1 MRASGV
7 LLPISSLPSKYGIG
21 CFSKDALK
29 FIDKLVRAGQSK
41 WQVLP
46 LGPTGYGDS
55 PYQPFST
62 FAGNPYFIDLET
74 LIEEGFLKKE
84 ECEYYNWGD
93 NARFV
98 DYGAIYNARYLVL
111 RKAFVRFMKKAK
123 PEEMEAFLQ
132 FGEQEKEWLEDY
144 GLFMA
149 IKKSQKDV
157 VWTKWEEKLRAR
169 DQKVLAEKKEELKE
183 EILFYSFIQYEFDK
197 QWKVIKAY
205 ANEKGVKIIGDLPI
219 YVSLDSADAWSNPKL
234 FQVDE
239 DCLPTAVAGCPPDA
253 FSKTGQ
259 LWGNPLYD
267 WVYHKEMGYEWWV
280 RRMKRSFELYDTVR
294 IDHFRAFAE
303 YYSIPAD
310 EETAMNGTWMTGP
323 GIALFQTIEKEL
335 GQVDVIAED
344 LGTLDQKVFDL
355 MDETGYP
362 GMKVLQ
368 FAFDSG
374 ADNMYLPHNHKKNCV
389 VYTGTHDNDTTNS
402 WYSLLTKKVKHF
414 VQSYLNNFDHKE
426 EKVAWDFIRAAMG
439 SVADLTVIPMGDLL
453 CCGNDGRINHPSTT
467 QGNWK
472 WRMLAGEFS
481 EEVVQK
487 LRWMTGTYG
496 RLPQVAKVKVEETE
510 ILETKEEELTLE
522 AETEEIVVE
531 EEKAAEKIEKTL

>member
-7 LLPISSLPSKYGIG
+7 LLPVSSLPSKYGIG
-21 CFSKDALK
+21 CFSKDAIK

-74 LIEEGFLKKE
+74 LTEEGLLKKE
-84 ECEYYNWGD
+84 ECEYYNWGG

-98 DYGAIYNARYLVL
+98 DYGAIYNARYLAL
-111 RKAFVRFMKKAK
+111 RKAFECFMKKA
-123 PEEMEAFLQ
+123 EAEDMEAFEQ
-132 FGEQEKEWLEDY
+132 FCEQEKEWLEDY
-144 GLFMA
+144 CLFMA
-149 IKKSQKDV
+149 VKKSQKDV
-157 VWTKWEEKLRAR
+157 IWTKWDEKLRAR
-169 DQKVLAEKKEELKE
+169 DEKVLEEKKEELKE
-183 EILFYSFIQYEFDK
+183 EIQFYRFIQYEFDK
-197 QWKVIKAY
+197 QWKIVKAY
-205 ANEKGVKIIGDLPI
+205 ANKKGVKIIGDLPI
-219 YVSLDSADAWSNPKL
+219 YVSLDSADAWANPKL

-259 LWGNPLYD
+259 LWGNPLYN
-267 WVYHKEMGYEWWV
+267 WEYHKQTGYQWWV
-280 RRMKRSFELYDTVR
+280 RRMKRSFQLYDTVR
-294 IDHFRAFAE
+294 VDHFRAFAE

-310 EETAMNGTWMTGP
+310 EETAMNGKWMPGP

-374 ADNMYLPHNHKKNCV
+374 SDNMYLPHNHKKNCV
-389 VYTGTHDNDTTNS
+389 VYTGTHDNDTTKS
-402 WYSLLTKKVKHF
+402 WYSLLSEKVRRF
-414 VQSYLNNFDHKE
+414 TQSYLNNFDHKL
-426 EKVAWDFIRAAMG
+426 EKISWDFIRAAMG
-439 SVADLTVIPMGDLL
+439 SVADLAVIPMGDLL
-453 CCGNDGRINHPSTT
+453 CCGNEGRINHPSTT
-467 QGNWK
+467 QGNWQ
-472 WRMLAGEFS
+472 WRMLDGEFS

-487 LRWMTGTYG
+487 LRWVTGTYG
-496 RLPQVAKVKVEETE
+496 RL
-510 ILETKEEELTLE
+510 LEVPKKEAEKKALLEKEEETQILAGDT
-522 AETEEIVVE
+522 TKSDVE
-531 EEKAAEKIEKTL
+531 EEEDTEKTE